1 MACFPLWSKIGRDL
15 SPALLSLLALLA
27 TIVISFASHLN
38 VGIVA
43 IPVAWA
49 VGAYAGQPIDAVL
62 GGFPASL
69 FVTLAGVT
77 LLFSL
82 AEVNGTIGTLAGRLA
97 ALASGRSRLL
107 PLIAFLIAC
116 VISSAGPGAIPAT
129 ALVAPLA
136 FAMAAPAAI
145 PPFLTALMVANGANA
160 GNLSPF
166 SAVGI
171 IANTRMASVGLGG
184 HEVKVWAA
192 NFIAHALVAAI
203 AYAVL
208 VRSVPRS
215 PILDVTAP
223 RAPVSPGQLFTIAV
237 ICAWILSV
245 IFYAA
250 PLGLAAFAAAGVLIA
265 GRAAD
270 EAAALRTM
278 PWAAILM
285 VCGVTMLVTTAERL
299 GGLQMFTTLLATI
312 ATPGTLNGVIAF
324 VTGAI
329 SAASSTSGVV
339 LPTFLPTAPGLVQQ
353 VGGGDPLAVAL
364 SINVGAS
371 LVDVS
376 PLSTIGAICVAAI
389 SRAEVAR
396 DLFKKMLI
404 WGLSMSLVGAA
415 LCQLFAGWMAR
426 A

>member
-1 MACFPLWSKIGRDL
+1 M

-27 TIVISFASHLN
+27 AIVISFASRLN
-38 VGIVA
+38 VGIAA
-43 IPVAWA
+43 IPLAWA
-49 VGAYAGQPIDAVL
+49 AGVYAGQPADVVL

-77 LLFSL
+77 LLFALS
-82 AEVNGTIGTLAGRLA
+82 EGNGTIGNLAARLA
-97 ALASGRSRLL
+97 ALAGRRSRLL
-107 PLIAFLIAC
+107 PVIVFFIAC
-116 VISSAGPGAIPAT
+116 AISSAGPGAIPAT

-160 GNLSPF
+160 GNLSPL

-184 HEVKVWAA
+184 HEAKVWAA
-192 NFIAHALVAAI
+192 NFIAHALVAAV
-203 AYAVL
+203 AYVVL
-208 VRSVPRS
+208 VRAVPRR

-223 RAPVSPGQLFTIAV
+223 AAAIDRRQRVTIVVISVWIVAVVLFR
-237 ICAWILSV
+237 
-245 IFYAA
+245 A
-250 PLGLAAFAAAGVLIA
+250 PLGLSAFAAAA
-265 GRAAD
+265 GLVAIRAAD
-270 EAAALRTM
+270 ETGALRSM
-278 PWAAILM
+278 PWAAIVM
-285 VCGVTMLVTTAERL
+285 VCGVTMLVTTAERA
-299 GGLQMFTTLLATI
+299 GGLQLFTSLLATL
-312 ATPGTLNGVIAF
+312 ATPATVNGVIAF

-329 SAASSTSGVV
+329 STASSTSGVV

-389 SRAEVAR
+389 AGAEIAR
-396 DLFKKMLI
+396 DLFRKMLI
-404 WGLSMSLVGAA
+404 WGVSMTLVATV
-415 LCQLFAGWMAR
+415 LCQLFAGWFAR
-426 A
+426 L